1 MKQKLLALAKP
12 LVGACLAFSWWVG
25 CDGISLIF
33 LGEYPFP
40 TEEE

>member
-1 MKQKLLALAKP
+1 MKEKLLALAKP
-12 LVGACLAFSWWVG
+12 LVGACLAFTWWFG
-25 CDGISLIF
+25 CDGVSGFL